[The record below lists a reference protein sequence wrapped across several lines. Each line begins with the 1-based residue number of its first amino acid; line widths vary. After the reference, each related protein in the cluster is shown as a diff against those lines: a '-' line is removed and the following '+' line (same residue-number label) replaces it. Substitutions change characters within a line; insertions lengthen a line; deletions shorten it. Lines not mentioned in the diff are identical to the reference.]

1 MGLSQNSCEVLEIM
15 KTISCLRF
23 VLFNKIAIGSMLLGA
38 SLLISGCASTGHHED
53 RGTLAGAATGAVLGT
68 IIGNQSGEPGEGAA
82 VGAIAG
88 ALIGRELGRKRD
100 QTDYGSRPPY
110 DGPSSAPVY
119 DATRVDYGALM
130 TEDEKRRIRQRAG
143 RDDIADFSDYLT
155 PDEKRRLLDRADQG
169 VGL

>member
-1 MGLSQNSCEVLEIM
+1 M
-15 KTISCLRF
+15 KTKSFFPIACLDK
-23 VLFNKIAIGSMLLGA
+23 VAIASILLGA
-38 SLLISGCASTGHHED
+38 SILISGCASTGHHED

-82 VGAIAG
+82 VGAVAG

-100 QTDYGSRPPY
+100 QADYGSRPPRA
-110 DGPSSAPVY
+110 DAPSSAPVY

-143 RDDIADFSDYLT
+143 RDDIVDWSDYLT
-155 PDEKRRLLDRADQG
+155 PDEKRRLLDRTDQG

>member
-1 MGLSQNSCEVLEIM
+1 M
-15 KTISCLRF
+15 KMKF
-23 VLFNKIAIGSMLLGA
+23 LFRIAHLDKVAIASILLGA
-38 SLLISGCASTGHHED
+38 SFLISGCASTGHHED
-53 RGTLAGAATGAVLGT
+53 RGALAGAATGAVLGT

-100 QTDYGSRPPY
+100 QADYGSRPPY

-143 RDDIADFSDYLT
+143 RDDIVNWSDYLT
-155 PDEKRRLLDRADQG
+155 LDEKRRLLERTDQSIG
-169 VGL
+169 S

>member
-1 MGLSQNSCEVLEIM
+1 M
-15 KTISCLRF
+15 KTKSFIRF
-23 VLFNKIAIGSMLLGA
+23 TFFNKLSSTSLLLVA
-38 SLLISGCASTGHHED
+38 SVLISGCASTGHHED

-82 VGAIAG
+82 VGAVAG

-100 QTDYGSRPPY
+100 QADYGSRPPY

-130 TEDEKRRIRQRAG
+130 TEEEKRRIRQRAG
-143 RDDIADFSDYLT
+143 RDDIADWSDYLT
-155 PDEKRRLLDRADQG
+155 PDEKRRLLDRAEQG

>member
-1 MGLSQNSCEVLEIM
+1 M
-15 KTISCLRF
+15 KTKSFFR
-23 VLFNKIAIGSMLLGA
+23 IACFAKVAIPSILLAAGF
-38 SLLISGCASTGHHED
+38 LISGCASTGHHED

-82 VGAIAG
+82 VGAVAG

-100 QTDYGSRPPY
+100 QADYGSRPPS

-119 DATRVDYGALM
+119 DATRVDSGALM

-143 RDDIADFSDYLT
+143 KDDIVNWSDYLT
-155 PDEKRRLLDRADQG
+155 PDEKRRLLDRTDQSIG
-169 VGL
+169 S